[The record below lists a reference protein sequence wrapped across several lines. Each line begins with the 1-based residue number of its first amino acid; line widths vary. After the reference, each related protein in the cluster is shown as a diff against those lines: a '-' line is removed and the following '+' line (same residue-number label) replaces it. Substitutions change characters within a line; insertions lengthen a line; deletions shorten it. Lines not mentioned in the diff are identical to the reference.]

1 MILIRRYLALFL
13 TALLIFSQPLLA
25 QESGE
30 IDYQIWENVAT
41 QAERQSENIET
52 TSEELAALRG
62 RIVEWRG
69 RLQAGKNVNGAEIK
83 SVRDQ
88 IAALGPAPAE
98 GETEDEEI
106 ADRRAQLQKNLSALQ
121 APRLQADEAFSRA
134 ESIIRRIDE
143 VTAERQVTELV
154 RVSPSPLVPSN
165 WPAALSDAGKLAQGI
180 ASEARQRTM
189 DRDIWG
195 EMQPKLPQVL
205 GYLIAAVLLLTIGRR
220 WIDGLPSRLSA
231 HATEYSRAVVAFVAS
246 LGQIALP
253 LIGLFLLVRAI
264 KASALP
270 GEWTLP
276 FWNALPVTGM
286 IVYSGYWLSRQL
298 FPAQVVAYDTLWME
312 QKAKNSA
319 RRMVNTLA
327 VLFGLHHL
335 LSSAVLPLS
344 GIYERLG
351 DETNRVQLDVSEAAA
366 SVWHFLL
373 IALAALALFRLGNAL
388 RRLNRSELE
397 QQSARYRIMSF
408 MGRLSR
414 LVAVGTVIPGVMGM
428 INLANGIIWPWILT
442 LALFGVL
449 ILLKDFCADVFS
461 MIKRGEEG
469 AREGLIPMLI
479 GFGLI
484 ILSLPVFLLI
494 WGARGTDLAE
504 MWVSFRQGVSFGG
517 INLSP
522 GSVLT
527 LLIVFVIGYMMTRGL
542 QGMFRNTILP
552 KTKLDAGGQNAVV
565 AGLGYV
571 GIFLAALLAIAS
583 AGIDLSSL
591 AIVAGALSVGIGF
604 GLQNIVSNFVSG
616 IILLIERPI
625 SVGDW
630 IEAGGQ
636 QGIVQRIS
644 VRSTQVETFDKTE
657 VIVPN
662 SDLISQPVINWT
674 RNSQTGRVIIPVGVA
689 FGSDTRRVQQVLQE
703 IIEDQPLV
711 TVDPAPYVLF
721 RGFGT
726 DRLEFEIRAIL
737 SDVGAGL
744 GVTSE
749 VCHQIVERFA
759 AEGIVIPF
767 MQRDI
772 WLRNPE
778 ALDRDAKPQVQA
790 ARPPAPQPDPRIAA
804 DTAEGGDSLPDS
816 DGGPDDGAR

>member
-13 TALLIFSQPLLA
+13 TAVLIFSQPLLA

-180 ASEARQRTM
+180 ASEARQRTT

-351 DETNRVQLDVSEAAA
+351 DETNRVPLDVSEAAA
-366 SVWHFLL
+366 SVWHFLM

-414 LVAVGTVIPGVMGM
+414 LVALATVIPSIMGM

-517 INLSP
+517 VNLSP

-726 DRLEFEIRAIL
+726 DRLEFEVRAIL

-749 VCHQIVERFA
+749 VCHQIAERFA

-790 ARPPAPQPDPRIAA
+790 VRPAAPQPDPRIAA